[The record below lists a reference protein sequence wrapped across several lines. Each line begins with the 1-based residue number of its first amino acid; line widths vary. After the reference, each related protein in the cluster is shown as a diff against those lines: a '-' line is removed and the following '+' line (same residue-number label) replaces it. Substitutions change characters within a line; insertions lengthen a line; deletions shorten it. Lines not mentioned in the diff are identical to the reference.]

1 LSPNVKSAVP
11 INSLANVITAN
22 QGNNTLT
29 GAGGNDTF
37 VFGPTFGKDAIM
49 DFHVG
54 DTIQFD
60 HTVFAT
66 VSAVLAALG
75 TDAQGNATITATANE
90 AVTVDN
96 VSKTVLQQHPD
107 AFHIT

>member
-1 LSPNVKSAVP
+1 MPSSARLLP
-11 INSLANVITAN
+11 INPA
-22 QGNNTLT
+22 GNGASTELKCLT
-29 GAGGNDTF
+29 QTKPGRAS
-37 VFGPTFGKDAIM
+37 
-49 DFHVG
+49 
-54 DTIQFD
+54 
-60 HTVFAT
+60 VFAT

-96 VSKTVLQQHPD
+96 VSKMVLQQHPD